1 MMNLSLGALD
11 AGDFGFLNG
20 HDARLEVVLG
30 LGLVFGDLPVSLDV
44 SAGFV
49 VFASAV
55 GENEESVGFNAAE
68 HVLDGGVCISE
79 VDEEELERLAG
90 VVVGLVQHFNFVND
104 FVVLQSGFKRA
115 HDLFAVTGLVSITDT
130 KNDGLSGSL
139 VSRVVSR
146 VCGNNGS
153 HYERVFEVDLRRK
166 TLKLLECYA

>member
-1 MMNLSLGALD
+1 MLYLSLGALD
-11 AGDFGFLNG
+11 SGDFGFLNG
-20 HDARLEVVLG
+20 HDARLELVLS

-68 HVLDGGVCISE
+68 HVLYGGVCIGE

-104 FVVLQSGFKRA
+104 FVVFQSGFKSA
-115 HDLFAVTGLVSITDT
+115 HDLFAGTGLVSITDT
-130 KNDGLSGSL
+130 KNDGLDCGRL

-166 TLKLLECYA
+166 T